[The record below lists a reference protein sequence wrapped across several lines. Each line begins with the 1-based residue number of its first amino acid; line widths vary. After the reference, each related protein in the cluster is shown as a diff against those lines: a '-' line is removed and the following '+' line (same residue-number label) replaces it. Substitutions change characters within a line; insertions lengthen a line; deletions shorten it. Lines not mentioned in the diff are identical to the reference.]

1 MSEPNNAAARNA
13 RDMIAGPADGGNK
26 RQRDAEQQAPGSEL
40 EVHKRDRLDAI
51 IDHIAPE
58 IDKQLVAHIPK
69 DYFLRTVETGL
80 RRSPALARIALHS
93 EGRRSL
99 YAAMLEAAR
108 WGLMPFTKDGA
119 IVPFGKQ
126 AQFIP
131 QWQGLVKTMYNSG
144 MVTAVEARLIHQ
156 RDEWALAYGDQG
168 GFYHRPA
175 LIDHEGNAVDR
186 GPAVLAYCFVRLR
199 DGNRTAVTTVTRQQA
214 IETRDRYSR
223 SYQNAE
229 TSWNGKPPTRDSAW
243 HTDFDSQWIK
253 TAVRRHFDV
262 APSSPELRDV
272 MLAASRDDAQRPAAA
287 DATWTAEVV
296 SDSFDDFSDPWS
308 TDVDD
313 LPPDAEQQPT
323 VPPPYPPPPAPKRE
337 RSKIMRELHMR
348 LSDGGLKGAKHTDA
362 KLAVCAV
369 LGRESPE
376 AQPLSLKSFNDLSD
390 EQLLSICAKL
400 DALAKQSDGSERK
413 PGDVH
418 EDLLRLARAAGW
430 VEPASAAAA
439 KRDAA
444 ETVRQE
450 REHAEDEQQ

>member
-13 RDMIAGPADGGNK
+13 RDMIAGPADGGSK
-26 RQRDAEQQAPGSEL
+26 QQRNAEQQTPGNEL

-58 IDKQLVAHIPK
+58 IDRQLVAHIPK

-80 RRSPALARIALHS
+80 RKSPALARIALHP

-175 LIDHEGNAVDR
+175 LVDSDGNTIDR
-186 GPAVLAYCFVRLR
+186 GPAILAYCFVRLR

-229 TSWNGKPPTRDSAW
+229 TSWNGKPPTLDSAW
-243 HTDFDSQWIK
+243 HTNFDEQWIK

-272 MLAASRDDAQRPAAA
+272 MLAASRDDTQRPAAA
-287 DATWTAEVV
+287 DGTWTAEVV
-296 SDSFDDFSDPWS
+296 SDSFDDYNGDPWS
-308 TDVDD
+308 TDAAD
-313 LPPDAEQQPT
+313 LPPDPEQHEQTP
-323 VPPPYPPPPAPKRE
+323 PPPPAPPRA
-337 RSKIMRELHMR
+337 RGTIMRELHAR
-348 LSDGGLKGAKHTDA
+348 LSNGGLKGAKNTDA
-362 KLAVCAV
+362 KLAVCAL
-369 LGRESPE
+369 LGRDSPE

-390 EQLLSICAKL
+390 EQLQLICTKLEVIAKNA
-400 DALAKQSDGSERK
+400 DTGEHRPEA
-413 PGDVH
+413 DVR

-430 VEPASAAAA
+430 AERAGNPTAGADSVSAAAS
-439 KRDAA
+439 D
-444 ETVRQE
+444 